1 MKRYRMAVVGLHFG
15 KWLIDNEIIK
25 GYAAPY
31 FELAAVCD
39 QNEVLAHA
47 CAREYHVKAYT
58 RLEDALADRDI
69 DLVTLITGPNH
80 RAKLLDKIV
89 DAGKAVMTTKP
100 FETDAAEALRILK
113 KAEAAGVPLFINSP
127 QPVAPDDIACIQEW
141 QEKYALG
148 RLVGYHASN
157 WASYRE
163 DPDGTW
169 YDDPEQ
175 CPAAPLLRL
184 GIYCMSDLSWFI
196 PEDIEELTVVQSRVF
211 TRRPTS
217 DNAHATVKHADG
229 TLGSIY
235 SSFCVGDGEVYQNRL
250 ELQFEGGSVT
260 RKINSMLLLEDDFI
274 ELELSTQYHGK
285 HLTEKRTLPK
295 YGSGY
300 RWDWM
305 HHVLTGESLPEKHT
319 RPEQIAKSIRLIEK
333 VKEAAREQRK

>member
-1 MKRYRMAVVGLHFG
+1 
-15 KWLIDNEIIK
+15 
-25 GYAAPY
+25 
-31 FELAAVCD
+31 
-39 QNEVLAHA
+39 
-47 CAREYHVKAYT
+47 
-58 RLEDALADRDI
+58 
-69 DLVTLITGPNH
+69 
-80 RAKLLDKIV
+80 
-89 DAGKAVMTTKP
+89 MTTKP

-305 HHVLTGESLPEKHT
+305 HHVLNGESLPEKHT

>member
-1 MKRYRMAVVGLHFG
+1 MAVVGLHFG

-163 DPDGTW
+163 DPD
-169 YDDPEQ
+169 
-175 CPAAPLLRL
+175 PL
-184 GIYCMSDLSWFI
+184 
-196 PEDIEELTVVQSRVF
+196 T
-211 TRRPTS
+211 
-217 DNAHATVKHADG
+217 K
-229 TLGSIY
+229 
-235 SSFCVGDGEVYQNRL
+235 
-250 ELQFEGGSVT
+250 
-260 RKINSMLLLEDDFI
+260 
-274 ELELSTQYHGK
+274 
-285 HLTEKRTLPK
+285 
-295 YGSGY
+295 
-300 RWDWM
+300 
-305 HHVLTGESLPEKHT
+305 
-319 RPEQIAKSIRLIEK
+319 
-333 VKEAAREQRK
+333 